1 VDSWNRTALIA
12 GLLYV
17 VIGIIFLLDSLDIV
31 EVRAAVVL
39 PLLIIG
45 LGVAVLWGG
54 LFRESRP

>member
-1 VDSWNRTALIA
+1 MDSWNRTALIA